1 MQPTDILLALLT
13 VLIWGMN
20 FVVIKIGL
28 AGLPPLLFSA
38 LRFVFAALPL
48 VFFIKRPATPWRLL
62 IGFALFQFAF
72 QFSLLFSGMQ
82 LGIGAGLA
90 SLVIQLQ
97 AFFTIGLAV
106 LLLGERPLATQLL
119 GALVALAGM
128 VLVATHLEAK
138 STVVGFLMVIGA
150 GMSWASANIV
160 TKKIGKINPLALMA
174 WGSLMAAPPLLL
186 ASAVLEGPA
195 AWHSAFSHFGWISVA
210 AVLYQ
215 SYPNTIIGYGIWTIL
230 MRKYPA
236 ATVAPFSLLVPLV
249 GMLSAAILLDE
260 SLQWWKIVAG
270 LLVLAGLALNL
281 FGARLLLLMKTVRS

>member
-13 VLIWGMN
+13 VTIWGLN

-48 VFFIKRPATPWRLL
+48 VFFIKRPAIPWHLL
-62 IGFALFQFAF
+62 IGFGLFQFAL
-72 QFSLLFSGMQ
+72 QFSLLFSGMK
-82 LGIGAGLA
+82 LGLGAGLA

-119 GALVALAGM
+119 GAFVALAGM

-138 STVVGFLMVIGA
+138 ATVIGFLMVIGA
-150 GMSWASANIV
+150 GFSWASANIV
-160 TKKIGKINPLALMA
+160 TKKMGKLNPLALMA
-174 WGSLMAAPPLLL
+174 WGSLMASPPLLL

-195 AWHSAFSHFGWISVA
+195 AWHDAFTHFGWVSVA

-215 SYPNTIIGYGIWTIL
+215 SYPNTIVGYGIWTIL

-249 GMLSAAILLDE
+249 GMLSAALILDE

-270 LLVLAGLALNL
+270 LLVLGGLALNQ
-281 FGARLLLLMKTVRS
+281 FGARLLIALRRQS

>member
-13 VLIWGMN
+13 VMIWGMN
-20 FVVIKIGL
+20 FVVIKLGL

-48 VFFIKRPATPWRLL
+48 VFFIKRPAIPWRYLA
-62 IGFALFQFAF
+62 GFGLFQFAL

-106 LLLGERPLATQLL
+106 LLLAERPLLMQLA
-119 GALVALAGM
+119 GALVALAGIA
-128 VLVATHLEAK
+128 LVASHLEAQA
-138 STVVGFLMVIGA
+138 TVTGFLLVIGA
-150 GMSWASANIV
+150 GLSWASANIV
-160 TKKIGKINPLALMA
+160 TKKIGKVNPLALMA

-186 ASAVLEGPA
+186 ASALLEGPA
-195 AWHSAFSHFGWISVA
+195 AWHGAFAHFGWVSVA
-210 AVLYQ
+210 AVFYQ
-215 SYPNTIIGYGIWTIL
+215 SYPNTIVGYGIWTIL

-249 GMLSAAILLDE
+249 GMVSAATLLGE
-260 SLQWWKIVAG
+260 TLQWWKIVAG
-270 LLVLAGLALNL
+270 LLVLGGLALNQ
-281 FGARLLLLMKTVRS
+281 FGARLLPLLRRS

>member
-13 VLIWGMN
+13 VTIWGMN

-48 VFFIKRPATPWRLL
+48 VFFIKRPAIPWRYLA
-62 IGFALFQFAF
+62 GFGLFQFAL

-106 LLLGERPLATQLL
+106 LLLGERPLLTQLL
-119 GALVALAGM
+119 GALVALAGI

-138 STVVGFLMVIGA
+138 ATVIGFLLVIGA
-150 GMSWASANIV
+150 GLSWASANIV

-186 ASAVLEGPA
+186 ASALLEGPA
-195 AWHSAFSHFGWISVA
+195 AWHNAYAHFGWTSVA
-210 AVLYQ
+210 AVFYQ
-215 SYPNTIIGYGIWTIL
+215 SYPNTIVGYGIWTIL

-249 GMLSAAILLDE
+249 GMLSAAAVLDE
-260 SLQWWKIVAG
+260 SLQWWKIVAA
-270 LLVLAGLALNL
+270 LLVLAGLALNQ
-281 FGARLLLLMKTVRS
+281 FGGRLLLALKARA

>member
-13 VLIWGMN
+13 VIIWGLN

-48 VFFIKRPATPWRLL
+48 VFFIKRPAIPWRLL
-62 IGFALFQFAF
+62 IGFGLFQFAL
-72 QFSLLFSGMQ
+72 QFSLLFSGMK
-82 LGIGAGLA
+82 LGLGAGLA

-119 GALVALAGM
+119 GAFVALAGM

-138 STVVGFLMVIGA
+138 ATVIGFLMVIGA
-150 GMSWASANIV
+150 GFSWASANIV
-160 TKKIGKINPLALMA
+160 TKKMGKLNPLALMA

-186 ASAVLEGPA
+186 ASLMLEGPA
-195 AWHSAFSHFGWISVA
+195 AWQQAFTHFGWASVA
-210 AVLYQ
+210 AVFYQ
-215 SYPNTIIGYGIWTIL
+215 SYPNTIVGYGIWTIL

-249 GMLSAAILLDE
+249 GMLSAAFILDE

-270 LLVLAGLALNL
+270 LLVLGGLALNQ
-281 FGARLLLLMKTVRS
+281 FGARLLTALRRQA